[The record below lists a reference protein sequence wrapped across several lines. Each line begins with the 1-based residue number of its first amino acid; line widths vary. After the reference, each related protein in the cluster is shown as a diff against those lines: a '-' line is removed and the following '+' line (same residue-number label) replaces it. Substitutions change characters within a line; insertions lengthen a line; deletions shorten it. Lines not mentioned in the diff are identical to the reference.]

1 MKPFELFT
9 EFYEAIADDGRISA
23 THISLYV
30 ALLHQWN
37 SSEGDNPVV
46 INRENVMKVAKI
58 SRRTYNRRIKELQ
71 EYGYIQYIPSSNP
84 LSGSAVYFRRL
95 SRNNV
100 K

>member
-1 MKPFELFT
+1 MKPFEPLT
-9 EFYEAIADDGRISA
+9 EFYEAIVNDGRISA

-37 SSEGDNPVV
+37 SNKGDDPVI

-71 EYGYIQYIPSSNP
+71 DYGYIQYIPSSNP
-84 LSGSAVYFRRL
+84 FSGSVVYLRRL
-95 SRNNV
+95 S
-100 K
+100 KQEC